1 MSMYSHNGRRGE
13 ISLYYEDED
22 IAVDIAE
29 YPTGPSGARRN
40 DAEMFIHYK
49 AVPGLIAAL
58 ERMRDTIEEKVRTR
72 AEKAAESLVRDGV
85 NPQGPDELNGFSLKR
100 DPEAMESIALYY
112 LRKAAELRD
121 PSDEMPF

>member
-1 MSMYSHNGRRGE
+1 MSVYSHNGRRGE

-40 DAEMFIHYK
+40 DAEMFIHYR

-58 ERMRDTIEEKVRTR
+58 ERMQGVIEEKVRTR
-72 AEKAAESLVRDGV
+72 AEKAAASLSDAGV
-85 NPQGPDELNGFSLKR
+85 NPKDPDGVTGVALKNDPATLESVALHYLQEAARLRAPIEL
-100 DPEAMESIALYY
+100 
-112 LRKAAELRD
+112 
-121 PSDEMPF
+121 PF